1 MKKYFA
7 FCTALLLTAC
17 ATMSQ
22 EKLDQSLQ
30 QYIGQ
35 SATQVQQQLNLT
47 QMGYRQAAAPVQT
60 ENALTYT
67 ILRNMHVPI
76 GTPNIGTSAT
86 MGAAIPT
93 PSKGNISV
101 EMKCQIQFKLEN
113 NVVQSVHYVGKAC

>member
-47 QMGYRQAAAPVQT
+47 QMDYRQVAAPMQT
-60 ENALTYT
+60 ENALTHT
-67 ILRNMHVPI
+67 ILRNMHIPI
-76 GTPNIGTSAT
+76 GTPNIDTIVAMGT
-86 MGAAIPT
+86 AIPT
-93 PSKGNISV
+93 RSKGNINV
-101 EMKCQIQFKLEN
+101 EMTCQIQFKLHN
-113 NVVQSVHYVGKAC
+113 NIVQSVHYLGKAS